1 MIERIK
7 KYVSRWFIF
16 GDLRRPIIPFKVNL
30 LYWKPGNKNNIGDYL
45 SLILFN
51 KIIGGGVKIMCP

>member
-7 KYVSRWFIF
+7 KYVSRCFIF
-16 GDLRRPIIPFKVNL
+16 GNLRRPIIPFKVNL

-45 SLILFN
+45 SLFYLIELLRR
-51 KIIGGGVKIMCP
+51 GG